1 MKRIVNQELSLYIL
15 WGIITSGLNIGLFAL
30 LQLIISNYKIANIIT
45 LIVVKIIAYFC
56 NKYFVFKVKEKS
68 IKEFFKYV
76 LARLFTLIMD
86 YIGLIV
92 LIDYIC
98 ISKILSKIII
108 VFLVVI
114 INYIFSKY
122 YVFNTKIVK

>member
-1 MKRIVNQELSLYIL
+1 MKKIVNQELSLYIL
-15 WGIITSGLNIGLFAL
+15 WGVITSGLNIGLFAL

-76 LARLFTLIMD
+76 LARLFTLLID

-98 ISKILSKIII
+98 IPKIISKTII

-122 YVFNTKIVK
+122 YVFNPKIVK

>member
-15 WGIITSGLNIGLFAL
+15 WGVITSGLNIGLFAL

-76 LARLFTLIMD
+76 LARLFTLLID

-98 ISKILSKIII
+98 IPKIISKTII

-122 YVFNTKIVK
+122 YVFNSKIVK